1 MPESRRRQPVLDDE
15 MAAKLARYGARSEEL
30 YGSPQDIEWALAGGE
45 LFILQARPITALPE
59 PEADPP
65 TDWSVPDPKA
75 MYVRASIVEQMP
87 DPLSPLFADLADGS
101 VTRSLRTLMNEILG
115 SGTLREGDL
124 RFPTIN
130 GYAY

>member
-1 MPESRRRQPVLDDE
+1 
-15 MAAKLARYGARSEEL
+15 
-30 YGSPQDIEWALAGGE
+30 
-45 LFILQARPITALPE
+45 
-59 PEADPP
+59 
-65 TDWSVPDPKA
+65 

-115 SGTLREGDL
+115 SGTLRDGDL

-130 GYAY
+130 GYAYYYYKMSALLRISARPSRPSRYCTETERQAA